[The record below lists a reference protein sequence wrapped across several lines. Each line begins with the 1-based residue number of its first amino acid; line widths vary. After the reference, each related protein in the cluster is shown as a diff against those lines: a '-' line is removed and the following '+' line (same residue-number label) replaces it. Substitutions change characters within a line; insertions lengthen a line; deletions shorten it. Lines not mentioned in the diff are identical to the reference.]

1 VTAEWLSAA
10 AASGSFVVTFGA
22 LLFARQQIIAARE
35 TSAAQIADTDAR
47 ERRQRVDQY
56 LARLN
61 HIEFL
66 PLVAAASDLLN
77 TDPLGQGEALRGWL
91 AGESVDR
98 LRTLAFLNFFEEV
111 AGQYN
116 AGMLDAGA
124 ANREL
129 VPTAVHYWDVGGWFI
144 GRLKA
149 EQPSAF
155 DEWEAMVNALRLAEL
170 R

>member
-1 VTAEWLSAA
+1 MAVRRRDRRVVRRHLRRAA
-10 AASGSFVVTFGA
+10 LRAPADHCGA
-22 LLFARQQIIAARE
+22 RDRCRP
-35 TSAAQIADTDAR
+35 DTDAR

-77 TDPLGQGEALRGWL
+77 TGPLGQAEALRAWL
-91 AGESVDR
+91 AGRSVDR

-129 VPTAVHYWDVGGWFI
+129 VPTAVHYWEVGGWFI

-149 EQPSAF
+149 EQPRAF